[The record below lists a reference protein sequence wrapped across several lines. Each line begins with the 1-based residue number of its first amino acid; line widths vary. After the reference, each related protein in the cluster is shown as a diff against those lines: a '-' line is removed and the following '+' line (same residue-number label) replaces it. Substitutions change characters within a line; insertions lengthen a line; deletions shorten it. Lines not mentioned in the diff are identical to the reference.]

1 MKRFTHLLGRTALI
15 AVLVLCLTPVDAF
28 ARHGGGG
35 GWGGGWGGFGGWG
48 GGGTT
53 TGGGGTTTTGGTSTT
68 PLTSAAADDLYLL
81 STSVSPNVVVLLDT
95 SGSMSHLEWH
105 PAFDPEAATYGCSAF
120 SSQSRWYAWQFDS
133 VETECGKT
141 RKIYKPTGS
150 NTWYDGR
157 YLNWYFSS
165 AADPYINE
173 IDTTVAPSSTCL
185 QGLGIPSGIDQQY
198 RRTRFQAAQQVALD
212 LVCFAEPKGIR
223 IGFARFRRFGEP
235 HGGYVGV
242 DVIKA
247 DPSSGAALKTWLTSQ
262 SPSGWTPLAESLFQ
276 LYTFF
281 MSRSTANIPEGKDG
295 LTKFPRY
302 EYRV

>member
-1 MKRFTHLLGRTALI
+1 MKRFTHLLGRTSLI
-15 AVLVLCLTPVDAF
+15 AVLVLCVTPVDAF
-28 ARHGGGG
+28 ARHRGGCNWHGG
-35 GWGGGWGGFGGWG
+35 RNCAAAPPPEAAPPPAEAPP
-48 GGGTT
+48 
-53 TGGGGTTTTGGTSTT
+53 

-105 PAFDPEAATYGCSAF
+105 PAFDPEAESYGCSYF

-133 VETECGKT
+133 FETECGRT

-150 NTWYDGR
+150 DTWYDGR

-223 IGFARFRRFGEP
+223 IGFARFRRSGEP

-242 DVIKA
+242 DVIRA
-247 DPSSGAALKTWLTSQ
+247 DPASGAALKTWLTLQ
-262 SPSGWTPLAESLFQ
+262 SPGGA
-276 LYTFF
+276 
-281 MSRSTANIPEGKDG
+281 
-295 LTKFPRY
+295 
-302 EYRV
+302 